1 MSSKKQTPAAS
12 TLLQLEF
19 SNQRATLNH
28 VSFRKEVHGQDK
40 VLCADLKVQAHC
52 MSDVLAFFHPALA
65 SMLFDLKAPKD
76 LADGSPLR
84 FTKLLPLAFD
94 HEMSGAEFSLNVG
107 VGNPIKFTDA
117 VLKNFVVEP
126 KDGGGV
132 FVHFKVAVKPTDE
145 QCGVIAP
152 LMQQEIEI
160 SLTPAELP
168 SMGDGDGD
176 E

>member
-1 MSSKKQTPAAS
+1 MSQQS

-28 VSFRKEVHGQDK
+28 VSFRKEAHGQDK
-40 VLCADLKVQAHC
+40 ILCADLKVQAHC
-52 MSDVLAFFHPALA
+52 MSDVLAHFHPDLA
-65 SMLFDLKAPKD
+65 AFVYDLKATKD

-84 FTKLLPLAFD
+84 FSKMSPLHFD
-94 HEMSGAEFSLNVG
+94 LEMTGAEFSLNVG
-107 VGNPIKFTDA
+107 LGKPITFADA
-117 VLKNFVVEP
+117 VLKNFVIEA

-132 FVHFKVAVKPTDE
+132 FIHFKVAVKPTDE

-160 SLTPAELP
+160 SLTAAEAP
-168 SMGDGDGD
+168 EMGEGDD